1 MYSYYDLLGRIKEEV
16 YIPEKISVSL
26 TPGTSRIYEAD
37 YDMDNFTCY
46 QLAFGQEADENYHT
60 YLAEC
65 FLESNMFEDCIENYY
80 QDTLPEQLNLDTDPD
95 RSRSEVVRSIDY
107 LLEGKVNEILKY
119 LRTKQY

>member
-1 MYSYYDLLGRIKEEV
+1 MYSYYDLLARIKEGI

-37 YDMDNFTCY
+37 YDMDTFTCY
-46 QLAFGQEADENYHT
+46 QLAFGQEANENYHT